1 MIIPK
6 QVEKQ
11 LGKDE
16 VIEKEFKLR
25 KRFSLNNYS
34 IYASNSQLFMEENNG
49 VINIP
54 YKSISS
60 INLKHERRGYLIIL
74 GILHSLTGALI
85 FWTRGEGYS
94 LLMIPVGLLMIYSG
108 YSQVQHIELN
118 IAGRLKPLKIKGQTE
133 KLDSLLG
140 LIMRRR
146 EINDSENKWQRL

>member
-1 MIIPK
+1 MITVPK

-16 VIEKEFKLR
+16 FIEKNK
-25 KRFSLNNYS
+25 S
-34 IYASNSQLFMEENNG
+34 
-49 VINIP
+49 VISIP

-74 GILHSLTGALI
+74 GILHSLAGALI

-94 LLMIPVGLLMIYSG
+94 LLMIPAGLLIIYFG

-118 IAGRLKPLKIKGQTE
+118 ISGRLKPLKIKGQIE
-133 KLDSLLG
+133 KLDSLLD

-146 EINDSENKWQRL
+146 EINDSKNKWQRL